1 MIEKFAIVSGG
12 VLSEFLDLNRTSELM
27 ILVSLMI
34 SKFARRLAATLANF
48 EIGTLVRVED
58 IPFTAHCL
66 EVHGIGGVGLD
77 FPAETVD
84 LHVDGAVAA
93 G

>member
-27 ILVSLMI
+27 IASLMI
-34 SKFARRLAATLANF
+34 SKFARRLAATLVNF